1 MLYKSRWCKVS
12 VNLSDAAA
20 GAAEA
25 AEAAQVPAYKIS
37 GKNLVSFLFC
47 QLSVTMLNYA

>member
-1 MLYKSRWCKVS
+1 MLYKAQWCKVS

-20 GAAEA
+20 AA
-25 AEAAQVPAYKIS
+25 AAQVPACEIS

-47 QLSVTMLNYA
+47 QLSVTIIA

>member
-1 MLYKSRWCKVS
+1 MMLYKAQWCKVS

-20 GAAEA
+20 AAA
-25 AEAAQVPAYKIS
+25 AAAQVPACEIS

-47 QLSVTMLNYA
+47 QLSVTIIA